1 MRGRTSLFDSLF
13 PNVNADDRKA
23 RKGRSEQLIN
33 KRNELLLCRYVFYAS
48 ANPRLQYEFI
58 VERLSS
64 EFFLSSVTI
73 PEIIAV
79 HRTTIDKLRKA
90 PVKGLILDCADK
102 YPFFVWNMK
111 HLLRFN

>member
-1 MRGRTSLFDSLF
+1 M
-13 PNVNADDRKA
+13 
-23 RKGRSEQLIN
+23 
-33 KRNELLLCRYVFYAS
+33 LLCRYVFYAS

-73 PEIIAV
+73 PEIIAE

-90 PVKGLILDCADK
+90 PVKGLIVDCADK

-111 HLLRFN
+111 QLLRFN